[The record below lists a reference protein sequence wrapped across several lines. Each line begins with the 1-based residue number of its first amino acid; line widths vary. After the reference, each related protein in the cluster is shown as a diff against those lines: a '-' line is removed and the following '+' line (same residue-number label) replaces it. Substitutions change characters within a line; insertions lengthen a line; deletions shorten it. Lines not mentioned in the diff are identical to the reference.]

1 MKNTQSVHRSSLN
14 SIQENEFS
22 MSVSICSDI
31 TTEFCLENIPIKNC
45 FEIAEQHKLLFIIMR
60 ISIAS
65 TLSSYTLSPI

>member
-1 MKNTQSVHRSSLN
+1 
-14 SIQENEFS
+14 

-31 TTEFCLENIPIKNC
+31 TTEFCLENIPIKNS